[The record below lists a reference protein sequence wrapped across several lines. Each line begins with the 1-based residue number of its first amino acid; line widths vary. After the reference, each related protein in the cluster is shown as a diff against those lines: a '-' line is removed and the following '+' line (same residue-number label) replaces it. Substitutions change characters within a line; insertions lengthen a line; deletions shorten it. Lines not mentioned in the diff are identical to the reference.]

1 MPRYL
6 LLPLLCLATSASLE
20 LARAMLRE
28 TQSFSCAI
36 STYTL
41 KAGDAPYDVC
51 TINADPVLN
60 AANFL
65 SMQWFTGTF
74 DKPYGSESV
83 LISM

>member
-1 MPRYL
+1 MPKPHYL
-6 LLPLLCLATSASLE
+6 HLSLLCLATSASLE
-20 LARAMLRE
+20 LARAVSP
-28 TQSFSCAI
+28 QSFSCAI

-51 TINADPVLN
+51 TINATTLN

>member
-1 MPRYL
+1 MPATLLVLLFLAAL
-6 LLPLLCLATSASLE
+6 LLPSSAQQPFYF
-20 LARAMLRE
+20 
-28 TQSFSCAI
+28 QSFSCAV

-41 KAGDAPYDVC
+41 KAGDAPYEVC
-51 TINADPVLN
+51 AVNSTNSTN
-60 AANFL
+60 YL